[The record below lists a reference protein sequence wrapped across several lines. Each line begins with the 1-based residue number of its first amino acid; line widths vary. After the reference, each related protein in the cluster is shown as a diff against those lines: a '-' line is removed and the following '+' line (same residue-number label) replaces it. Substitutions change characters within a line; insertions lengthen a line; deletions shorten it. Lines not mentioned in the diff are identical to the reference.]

1 MSGFPPIPQQ
11 VTPTPVV
18 PGVWDLPI
26 SIVHAYLIADG
37 DAPDA
42 PLALVD
48 TGLAGSAPAILSA
61 VTALGRRPEDV
72 RWIVATHLHVDHTG
86 SLAELKRLTGAE
98 VLMHA
103 VDATAVAAG
112 VGGRT
117 MHESPAPGSAA
128 FVAGFDPRTR
138 RIEPCATDRMLA
150 DGDELP
156 FAGGGRVVHA
166 PGHAAGQVT
175 LLLPHAGG
183 LLVAADALGN
193 GGNRLGWSLGYED
206 IAQGVASIERLAGLT
221 FEHAVFGHGDPI
233 VGGADAQ
240 FRRAARDVF
249 GADSA

>member
-1 MSGFPPIPQQ
+1 MSNYPPIPEQI
-11 VTPTPVV
+11 TPAPVV

-48 TGLAGSAPAILSA
+48 TGLPGAAPAILSA
-61 VTALGRRPEDV
+61 VAALGRRPEDV

-86 SLAELKRLTGAE
+86 GLAELKRMTGAE
-98 VLMHA
+98 VMMHPA
-103 VDATAVAAG
+103 DAALVAEG

-138 RIEPCATDRMLA
+138 RMEPCATDRLLA

-156 FAGGGRVVHA
+156 FAGGARVVHA
-166 PGHAAGQVT
+166 PGHAAGQVA
-175 LLLPHAGG
+175 LLLPRAGG
-183 LLVAADALGN
+183 LLVAADALANRN
-193 GGNRLGWSLGYED
+193 GLGWSLGYED
-206 IAQGVASIERLAGLT
+206 LVLGAATVGRLAELA
-221 FEHAVFGHGDPI
+221 FDAAVFGHGDPV

-240 FRRAARDVF
+240 FRRAVADVF
-249 GADSA
+249 RTPLA